1 MSLSAGSSA
10 HTRLATAVS
19 RGRSYRI
26 ARHDPIELDPRDLQL
41 FSIIDIEVN
50 DLDQEYCN

>member
-10 HTRLATAVS
+10 HSACYGDIK
-19 RGRSYRI
+19 GRSYRI
-26 ARHDPIELDPRDLQL
+26 ARHEPIELDTRDLQL

-50 DLDQEYCN
+50 DLD